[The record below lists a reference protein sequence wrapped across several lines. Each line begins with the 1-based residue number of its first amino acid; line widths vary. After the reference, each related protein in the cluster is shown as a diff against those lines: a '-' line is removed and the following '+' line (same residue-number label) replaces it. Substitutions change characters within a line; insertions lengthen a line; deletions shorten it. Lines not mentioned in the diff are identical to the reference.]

1 MVNDEYNTF
10 NYRLLKKKCEAL
22 ETENAKLKNSIKKS
36 PAMYWRLRGNLSM
49 TSIMKIAGFV
59 LLLGTPGSLEIDVL
73 TFYEAMLQG
82 LLGITLLYSGIY
94 IDKLKKAQ

>member
-1 MVNDEYNTF
+1 
-10 NYRLLKKKCEAL
+10 
-22 ETENAKLKNSIKKS
+22 
-36 PAMYWRLRGNLSM
+36 MYWRLRGNLSM

-82 LLGITLLYSGIY
+82 ILGITMLYSGIY

>member
-1 MVNDEYNTF
+1 
-10 NYRLLKKKCEAL
+10 
-22 ETENAKLKNSIKKS
+22 
-36 PAMYWRLRGNLSM
+36 M
-49 TSIMKIAGFV
+49 TSIMKIVGFV
-59 LLLGTPGSLEIDVL
+59 LLLGTPGSLEIDNL